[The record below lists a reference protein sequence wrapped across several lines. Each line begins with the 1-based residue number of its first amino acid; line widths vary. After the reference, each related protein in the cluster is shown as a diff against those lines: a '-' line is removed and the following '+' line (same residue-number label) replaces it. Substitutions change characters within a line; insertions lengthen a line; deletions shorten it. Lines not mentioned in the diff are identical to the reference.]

1 MANFTMT
8 LTEARENNPAEDFG
22 LSSYPIFDET
32 YRPVLNAKIFDRYAN
47 REIGSSTIQE
57 FRLWMR
63 RRMNEIM
70 PFYNQLYLSQKMQID
85 PLNTVS
91 METFVDG
98 EMSALSKGDS
108 ENTGKSTGNS
118 VQSTNADSRSRTVDY
133 ATPQNA
139 LAGKADYATAAQ
151 DSSSKT
157 NGGSDATNTEN
168 SESTSASKA
177 ESTSNTSTQSKTV
190 GYSGSQAVLLNE
202 YRKTFLNIDVD
213 IIEDL
218 SDLFMRVWTNGSS
231 YTQPERG
238 YPYVAGYWF

>member
-22 LSSYPIFDET
+22 LSNYPIFDET
-32 YRPVLNAKIFDRYAN
+32 YRAVLNAKIFDRYAN
-47 REIGSSTIQE
+47 REIGGTMQE

-70 PFYNQLYLSQKMQID
+70 PFYNQLYLSQRMQID

-98 EMSALSKGDS
+98 EMSALSQGDS
-108 ENTGKSTGNS
+108 ENAGKSTGNS
-118 VQSTNADSRSRTVDY
+118 VQSTGADSRSRTVDY

-151 DSSSKT
+151 DSSGKT
-157 NGGSDATNTEN
+157 TGTSDATNTEN
-168 SESTSASKA
+168 SESSSTSKA
-177 ESTSNTSTQSKTV
+177 ESTSNTKTQSKTM

-231 YTQPERG
+231 FTQPERG
-238 YPYVAGYWF
+238 FPYATGYWF